1 VFSLKGGLVSEFSVL
16 EHAAAGLTAAP
27 ISDAEMAVRRD
38 LAACYRLVA
47 MKGWD
52 DLVANHLTA
61 RVPGEPDAFL
71 INPFGMLFE
80 EVTASNLVKINLAGE
95 ILTPT
100 PFGINKT
107 GFVIH
112 SAVHE
117 ARPDAACVIHLHSPD
132 GVAVSMVE
140 GGLLPLNQTAMM
152 IAHDIAFHEYEGVA
166 LDLAERARLAAD
178 LGTKHLMLLRNH
190 GILTLGTSVG
200 EAFARAY
207 FLEWA
212 CNVQVR
218 AFSMRQPLHHAS
230 PEVVQ
235 SVAGGFGPQMS
246 AAYAEQLLW
255 PAMLRKVERDAP
267 DYKL

>member
-1 VFSLKGGLVSEFSVL
+1 VTTQLSVL
-16 EHAAAGLTAAP
+16 EQAGAEVVATP
-27 ISDAEMAVRRD
+27 VSDAEMAVRRD
-38 LAACYRLVA
+38 LAACYRLIA
-47 MKGWD
+47 LHGWD

-80 EVTASNLVKINLAGE
+80 EVTASSLVKIDLDGE
-95 ILTPT
+95 ILSPT

-117 ARPDAACVIHLHSPD
+117 ARPDAACVMHLHSRD
-132 GVAVSMVE
+132 GVAVSMTE
-140 GGLLPLNQTAMM
+140 GGLLPLNQTAMT
-152 IAHDIAFHEYEGVA
+152 IVEDIAFHEYEGVA

-178 LGTKHLMLLRNH
+178 LGAKNLMLLRNH
-190 GILTLGTSVG
+190 GILTVGTSVA
-200 EAFARAY
+200 EAFVRTY

-218 AFSMRQPLHHAS
+218 AMATGQPLHHAD
-230 PEVVQ
+230 PTVVR
-235 SVAGGFGPQMS
+235 SVADGYQPDVS
-246 AAYAEQLLW
+246 AAFSETLVW
-255 PAMLRKVERDAP
+255 PAMLRKVEREAP